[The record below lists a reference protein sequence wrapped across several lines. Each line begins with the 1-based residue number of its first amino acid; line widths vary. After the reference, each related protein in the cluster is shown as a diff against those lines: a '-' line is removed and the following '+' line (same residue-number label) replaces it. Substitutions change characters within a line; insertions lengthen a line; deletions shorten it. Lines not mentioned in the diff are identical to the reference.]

1 MITAAGG
8 KAASI
13 EILSIPAAATLLGIT
28 AKALRLRIGRGEF
41 PSRSLGRRRMVL
53 RRDLEAF
60 LDGLPGVS
68 VKAALAAVAAR
79 EANTNGVKAAAAR

>member
-1 MITAAGG
+1 VTSPAGG
-8 KAASI
+8 KAPSI
-13 EILSIPAAATLLGIT
+13 EILTIPAAAALLGLT

-41 PSRSLGRRRMVL
+41 PSRTLGRRRMIL

-68 VKAALAAVAAR
+68 VKSALAAVTA
-79 EANTNGVKAAAAR
+79 NGVKP